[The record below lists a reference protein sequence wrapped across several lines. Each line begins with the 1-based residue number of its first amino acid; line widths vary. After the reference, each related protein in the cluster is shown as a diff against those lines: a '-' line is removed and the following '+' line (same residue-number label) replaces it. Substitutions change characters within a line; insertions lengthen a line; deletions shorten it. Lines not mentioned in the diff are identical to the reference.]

1 METRWIN
8 WCRLCANEETSW
20 NLESLDELNKII
32 VRHLNFSLQEI
43 SNAASN
49 VCNECYSFVHKLDSF
64 RKRYQQ
70 THRMLLE
77 LYSIKENDFSEIK
90 LDETRFRF
98 LEDSAEILVKEEDIF
113 PETVAWAADAC
124 LNSNIPE
131 DDADFVLSVKDE
143 TKFDSRRK
151 KRKLSR
157 VSCDS
162 KNDDLSDSVSSEERH
177 SPAVSANENSADETS
192 DFNPDF
198 EIEDEKPPKATK
210 RKPRAKS
217 KNSPEKKRVLKP
229 RPRCEA
235 CDSEFRHRSA
245 YLQHLETKHSQSEEL
260 LFPCASC
267 PKRFASARRQKEHAE
282 THLPPELKM
291 IHPCRFCDKKFSKM
305 TSVVTH
311 IKAIHAGER
320 PYICEECGKDFSTK
334 GWLKEHQTSHSD
346 ERHFLCPQCPKAF
359 KNMPALKIHIDTHSD
374 TQYVCPQCG
383 LRLNTKRTLRRH
395 MVVHSDQK
403 RFKCQYCGNEFKRSK
418 TLKNHLMLHTGYR
431 PYKCPFCEKSFA
443 SGPNCR
449 QHKKSAHPEEL
460 AALEASGHEIW
471 AADVPKLEQLQP
483 KNPPVI
489 E

>member
-1 METRWIN
+1 MENSWIN
-8 WCRLCANEETSW
+8 WCRLCASEQTSW

-43 SNAASN
+43 SNAASS
-49 VCNECYSFVHKLDSF
+49 VCNECYSFVYKLDSF

-77 LYSIKENDFSEIK
+77 LYSMKDTDLSEIK
-90 LDETRFRF
+90 LGETRFRF
-98 LEDSAEILVKEEDIF
+98 LEDSTEPMVKEEDVF

-124 LNSNIPE
+124 LGTSAPE
-131 DDADFVLSVKDE
+131 EDTEFIFTAKDE
-143 TKFDSRRK
+143 VKLDVIKRK
-151 KRKLSR
+151 KKSR
-157 VSCDS
+157 VSSDS
-162 KNDDLSDSVSSEERH
+162 KIDRLSDNESSEGRL
-177 SPAVSANENSADETS
+177 SPAFSTQEDSADDVS

-198 EIEDEKPPKATK
+198 EIDDKPAKAYK
-210 RKPRAKS
+210 RKTRPKS
-217 KNSPEKKRVLKP
+217 KTSPEKKRVPKP
-229 RPRCEA
+229 RPKCEP

-471 AADVPKLEQLQP
+471 ASNVPKLEQLQP
-483 KNPPVI
+483 KNPAI
-489 E
+489 TD